1 MRKTCV
7 GASLL
12 LVSVVVA
19 IAATVVAPGG
29 VAWAAKGLAKLKG
42 QIVVSDQDLPVMD
55 DEEKMVVELKR
66 LQKAIVEKPKG
77 GDTWSFTMMGFLDRK
92 PATSTLSLLF
102 YDTAGGKR
110 TYIAGKDISCD
121 PNGQILKANVEITE
135 DDGVKAGMAIDL
147 DLVKMVGDRAQS
159 LAKAKVTFK

>member
-7 GASLL
+7 GVGVLL
-12 LVSVVVA
+12 LA
-19 IAATVVAPGG
+19 LGG
-29 VAWAAKGLAKLKG
+29 AAWAAKGLAKLKG
-42 QIVVSDQDLPVMD
+42 QIIVAAEDLPVME
-55 DEEKMVVELKR
+55 DEEKMVAELKR
-66 LQKAIVEKPKG
+66 LQKTTLEKPKG

-92 PATSTLSLLF
+92 PGTSTLSLLF

-121 PNGQILKANVEITE
+121 PQGTILKANVEISE
-135 DDGVKAGMAIDL
+135 DDGVKPGTTMDL
-147 DLVKMVGDRAQS
+147 DLAKLVGDKATS